1 MYTIYL
7 FLSLVLGMFGIYLK
21 TVFQRKEG
29 IGQQVNEKLDEQM
42 VFQFDLFTFLFSF
55 ITICKYV
62 IQFVYYRRETGC

>member
-1 MYTIYL
+1 
-7 FLSLVLGMFGIYLK
+7 MFGIYLK

-29 IGQQVNEKLDEQM
+29 IGKLVNEKLDEQ

-62 IQFVYYRRETGC
+62 IQFLYYRRETGC